1 MTRYIANLSNIQER
15 GAIFK
20 DGGEKRKREGAR
32 RYPSANCHGSCEPRL
47 ISLGVLLI
55 LGRRVVTRCAT
66 AIVILGDVTCRRR
79 ATLILAVCLSD
90 LPQSLHDAPAPD
102 HNPCCVR
109 KRALLMISPM
119 VSACSC

>member
-20 DGGEKRKREGAR
+20 DGGRRENEKERDGIRQQTG
-32 RYPSANCHGSCEPRL
+32 HGSCEPSL

-55 LGRRVVTRCAT
+55 LGRHLVTRRAT
-66 AIVILGDVTCRRR
+66 AIVVLGDVTCRRR
-79 ATLILAVCLSD
+79 ATLLLAVCLSD
-90 LPQSLHDAPAPD
+90 LERSLHDAPALD
-102 HNPCCVR
+102 HNPHCVR
-109 KRALLMISPM
+109 KRAPLMISPV